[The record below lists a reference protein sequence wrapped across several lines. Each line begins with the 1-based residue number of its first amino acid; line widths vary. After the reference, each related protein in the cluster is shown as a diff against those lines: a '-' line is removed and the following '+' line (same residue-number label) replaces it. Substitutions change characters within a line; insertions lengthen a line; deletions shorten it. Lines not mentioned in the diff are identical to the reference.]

1 MCGNEPFCE
10 PASTT
15 NYSAWGVPMLTMV
28 KPASLASST
37 LKTFRPSTMR
47 LADITAPSSANS
59 GERNSDHSVISTST
73 STPRAASKGT
83 SHTVTPSAEDG
94 GIVATGSYART

>member
-1 MCGNEPFCE
+1 MCGNESFCE

-37 LKTFRPSTMR
+37 LKTLRPSTMR
-47 LADITAPSSANS
+47 LADITVAEFSNTAAAGYDPS
-59 GERNSDHSVISTST
+59 R
-73 STPRAASKGT
+73 
-83 SHTVTPSAEDG
+83 
-94 GIVATGSYART
+94 